1 MYDEEYKSHQC
12 LVSPR
17 LGICSQALGSISTL
31 NRAVETYNMAFLGYS
46 LAALAVAITPLA
58 AEPYNTFDGEGFA
71 ACHDVASV
79 HAATSVD
86 DIVSVVKQAA
96 ADGTPV
102 RASGKG
108 HMW

>member
-1 MYDEEYKSHQC
+1 MLS
-12 LVSPR
+12 
-17 LGICSQALGSISTL
+17 
-31 NRAVETYNMAFLGYS
+31 LGY
-46 LAALAVAITPLA
+46 LAALAAVTTSIV
-58 AEPYNTFDGEGFA
+58 AEPYNTFDGDGFP
-71 ACHDVASV
+71 ACIDVASV

-96 ADGTPV
+96 ANGTPI